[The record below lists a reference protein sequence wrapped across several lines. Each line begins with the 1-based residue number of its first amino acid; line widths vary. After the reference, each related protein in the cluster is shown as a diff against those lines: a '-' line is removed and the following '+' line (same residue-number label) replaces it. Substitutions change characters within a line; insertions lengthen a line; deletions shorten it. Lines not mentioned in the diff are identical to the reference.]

1 MCITNCEW
9 AKSNMIQAHG
19 NEGEKMYIMEIV
31 VGLRSSSLCFSKE
44 SILGARIFW
53 KWKHIHL
60 LHFDVFLTVRSTSF
74 VCIFIILTHFQNR
87 ERNKFFGFFRPN
99 KCGFVKMHTHRVLI
113 SCVNWFYC
121 LKIEKIGTQRK
132 LIDT

>member
-74 VCIFIILTHFQNR
+74 VCIFIILTHSESRDKQILWLFSSQSMRICENAHAP
-87 ERNKFFGFFRPN
+87 RNK
-99 KCGFVKMHTHRVLI
+99 L
-113 SCVNWFYC
+113 SVNWFDC
-121 LKIEKIGTQRK
+121 LEIEKIGTQRK